1 VEIQDNEV
9 FERIRQKFDDNRCA
23 KVAQLMS
30 VMSNPVRFHILC
42 ALSCQS
48 FTVSELVELT
58 GAKTSNVSQQLKIML
73 LAGYLVKQR
82 RGKKIYYELK
92 EKRITFLLDQLE
104 DLYPVES

>member
-1 VEIQDNEV
+1 MITDVRKWPSSCRSCPTLFV
-9 FERIRQKFDDNRCA
+9 FISSA
-23 KVAQLMS
+23 
-30 VMSNPVRFHILC
+30 H
-42 ALSCQS
+42 LSCQS

-82 RGKKIYYELK
+82 RGKKIYYELR

-104 DLYPVES
+104 NLYPVES

>member
-1 VEIQDNEV
+1 
-9 FERIRQKFDDNRCA
+9 
-23 KVAQLMS
+23 
-30 VMSNPVRFHILC
+30 
-42 ALSCQS
+42 
-48 FTVSELVELT
+48 
-58 GAKTSNVSQQLKIML
+58 ML